1 VNAALPLVAHVVH
14 RFDYGGLENGVAN
27 LVNGLPADRYRQAIV
42 GLAGIGAF
50 RERVR
55 RPEVELVSMDKR
67 EGKDPAAYTRL
78 WRWLR
83 ARRPAIVHTRNVGT
97 VDCQWVAWA
106 AGVPG
111 RVHGEHGWEASD
123 PFGTESRPLRL
134 RRLCRPVIQRYVPM
148 SRDLG
153 RWLQDTV
160 GVPRERIRQLYSG
173 VDVHRFCP
181 GRGPTATATGA
192 GDQIVIG
199 TVGRLDPVKN
209 QAALVGALRRI
220 HDRDPGGA
228 GHLKLIIVGDGP
240 MRAALEDR
248 VQGAGLQEQVSLVG
262 ARQDVPELMRRM
274 DVFALPSTNEGISNT
289 VLEAMA
295 SGLPVVATR
304 VGGNPELVVDGV
316 TGALVAPGDEAALAE
331 ALARYAGD
339 AQLRRTHG
347 AAGRARAVEEFSIEA
362 MMKRY
367 CDLYDEVLGL

>member
-1 VNAALPLVAHVVH
+1 MNAALPLIAHVVH

-67 EGKDPAAYTRL
+67 EGKDPAAYVRL

-153 RWLQDTV
+153 RWLEQTV
-160 GVPRERIRQLYSG
+160 GVPCERIRQLYSG

-181 GRGPTATATGA
+181 EPGA
-192 GDQIVIG
+192 AAARDQVVIG

-220 HDRDPGGA
+220 HDRDPARA
-228 GHLKLIIVGDGP
+228 GHLNLIIVGDGP
-240 MRAALEDR
+240 QRVALEDCVR
-248 VQGAGLQEQVSLVG
+248 AAGLQGQVSLVG
-262 ARQDVPELMRRM
+262 ARQDVPALMRRM

-339 AQLRRTHG
+339 PGLRRAHG
-347 AAGRARAVEEFSIEA
+347 AAARTRAVEEFSIEA

-367 CDLYDEVLGL
+367 SDLYDEVLGL

>member
-1 VNAALPLVAHVVH
+1 MNASLPLIAHVVH

-27 LVNGLPADRYRQAIV
+27 LVNGLPAARYRQAIV

-55 RPEVELVSMDKR
+55 RPEVEMVSMDKR
-67 EGKDPAAYTRL
+67 EGKDPAAYARL

-111 RVHGEHGWEASD
+111 RVHGEHGWEAGD
-123 PFGTESRPLRL
+123 PFGTQPRPLRL

-153 RWLQDTV
+153 RWLEDTV

-181 GRGPTATATGA
+181 EPDRGSAARDAASPL
-192 GDQIVIG
+192 VIG

-220 HDRDPGGA
+220 LDRDPGRAA
-228 GHLKLIIVGDGP
+228 GLKLIIVGDGP
-240 MRAALEDR
+240 LRTALEEHVR
-248 VQGAGLQEQVSLVG
+248 AAGLQAQVSLVG
-262 ARQDVPELMRRM
+262 ARHDVPALMRGM

-295 SGLPVVATR
+295 SGLPVIATR

-316 TGALVAPGDEAALAE
+316 TGTLVAPGDEGALAD
-331 ALARYAGD
+331 ALARYVADPGMCR
-339 AQLRRTHG
+339 AQG
-347 AAGRARAVEEFSIEA
+347 AAARRRAVEEFSIEA

>member
-50 RERVR
+50 RERVH

-123 PFGTESRPLRL
+123 PCGTESRPLRL

-153 RWLQDTV
+153 RWLEDTV
-160 GVPRERIRQLYSG
+160 GVPRGRIRQLYSG

-181 GRGPTATATGA
+181 GRGPIATATGA

-240 MRAALEDR
+240 MRDR
-248 VQGAGLQEQVSLVG
+248 AQGRTFRSL
-262 ARQDVPELMRRM
+262 
-274 DVFALPSTNEGISNT
+274 TNC
-289 VLEAMA
+289 
-295 SGLPVVATR
+295 VV
-304 VGGNPELVVDGV
+304 
-316 TGALVAPGDEAALAE
+316 
-331 ALARYAGD
+331 
-339 AQLRRTHG
+339 
-347 AAGRARAVEEFSIEA
+347 
-362 MMKRY
+362 
-367 CDLYDEVLGL
+367 